1 MKSKRASSGKH
12 IRAKG
17 GTKVKRS
24 PTGLLLAAVGV
35 IVVLLLVVY
44 FTIASSYKGR
54 FLGRTTINGLNCS
67 GKTAQEVNTAMN
79 LQAKNYVLTLK
90 ERDGKTE
97 TINGGD
103 IDLNLRGQRASG
115 SPAGRHLP
123 LRLAVVPNSR
133 HRADRP
139 GQHEL

>member
-44 FTIASSYKGR
+44 FTIASGVSW
-54 FLGRTTINGLNCS
+54 
-67 GKTAQEVNTAMN
+67 
-79 LQAKNYVLTLK
+79 
-90 ERDGKTE
+90 
-97 TINGGD
+97 
-103 IDLNLRGQRASG
+103 
-115 SPAGRHLP
+115 
-123 LRLAVVPNSR
+123 VVPPST
-133 HRADRP
+133 ASIAAARP
-139 GQHEL
+139 PRK

>member
-44 FTIASSYKGR
+44 FTIASSY
-54 FLGRTTINGLNCS
+54 
-67 GKTAQEVNTAMN
+67 
-79 LQAKNYVLTLK
+79 
-90 ERDGKTE
+90 
-97 TINGGD
+97 
-103 IDLNLRGQRASG
+103 RGVSW
-115 SPAGRHLP
+115 
-123 LRLAVVPNSR
+123 VVPPST
-133 HRADRP
+133 ASIAAARP
-139 GQHEL
+139 PRK